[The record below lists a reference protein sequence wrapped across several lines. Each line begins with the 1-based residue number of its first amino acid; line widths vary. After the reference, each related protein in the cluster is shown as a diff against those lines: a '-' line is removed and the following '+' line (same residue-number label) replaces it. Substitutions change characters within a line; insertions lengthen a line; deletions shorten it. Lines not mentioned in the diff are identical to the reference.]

1 LKLSGTTPAHNPKNH
16 PMGSKLFTIKPI
28 QELLDEASEN
38 KQGFK
43 KALTATNLTTLGI
56 GGIIGAG
63 IFVLTGQAAA
73 QYAGPAIVISFI
85 ISGIACAFAG
95 LCYAEFASMIPISGS
110 AYTYAYT
117 TLGEFLA
124 WIIGWDLILE
134 YLFAASTVSVGWSG
148 YMVSFLHDLG
158 ITLPVQFTEA
168 TGTVM
173 VDLPG
178 HSGWVH
184 STKELAS
191 HLTSIG
197 IDINSL
203 PHMHAIMNVPA
214 MFIIGVLTLLL
225 IIGIKES
232 ASFNN
237 VMVITK
243 VGVIILFVVIGFF
256 FVKSANWKPFIPPNT
271 GEWGH
276 FGWSGIFRAAGVIF
290 FAYIGFDAVSTAAQ
304 EAKNPQ
310 KHMPIGILGSLGIS
324 TVLYILV
331 AIVLTG
337 IVAYPQLLV
346 PDPVAV
352 GVDSM
357 GDKMFWL
364 RPIIKIAALAGLSS
378 VILVMLLGQPR
389 IFYTMAKDGLLP
401 QVFARVHKKFR
412 TPYISSLLTGLVAI
426 ILAGVLPISILG
438 ELVSIG
444 TLLAFTI
451 VCISIIFLRKK
462 RPDIPRP
469 FRTPLVPYIPI
480 LGALF
485 CVGQMAAL
493 PADTWLRLIIWMYI
507 GFLIYFI
514 YSIRRSVIGLR
525 TGRDLYRT
533 NDRAILGGVFA
544 GYAKLFSVSPMLVR
558 FFAMLFLLIFPY
570 ALLWILYPH
579 LVILRVG
586 VAAGLSVI
594 PYLIA
599 WSAFKLRLPEPVKN

>member
-1 LKLSGTTPAHNPKNH
+1 MA
-16 PMGSKLFTIKPI
+16 SKLFTIKPI
-28 QELLDEASEN
+28 QELLDEAADN

-148 YMVSFLHDLG
+148 YMVSFLKDLG
-158 ITLPVQFTEA
+158 VCLPVQFTA
-168 TGTVM
+168 ASGTTLIDPPGPISWVPKTTELLNLLTKQG
-173 VDLPG
+173 VD
-178 HSGWVH
+178 V
-184 STKELAS
+184 A
-191 HLTSIG
+191 
-197 IDINSL
+197 SL
-203 PHMHAIMNVPA
+203 PTTHAIMNIPA
-214 MFIIGVLTLLL
+214 MFIIGILTLLL

-256 FVKSANWKPFIPPNT
+256 FVKAVNWKPFIPPNT

-324 TVLYILV
+324 TILYILV

-337 IVAYPQLLV
+337 IIAYPRLLV

-401 QVFARVHKKFR
+401 PVFAKVHKKFK
-412 TPYISSLLTGLVAI
+412 TPYISSMLTGLVAM
-426 ILAGVLPISILG
+426 ILAGILPISILG

-469 FRTPLVPYIPI
+469 FKTPFVPWVPL

-485 CVGQMAAL
+485 CIGQMASL
-493 PADTWLRLIIWMYI
+493 PMDTWLRLLIWMYI

-514 YSIRRSVIGLR
+514 YSIRKSVIGLR
-525 TGRDLYRT
+525 TGRDIYRT
-533 NDRAILGGVFA
+533 REGALLGGVYA
-544 GYAKLFSVSPMLVR
+544 GYAKLFTVNPMLVR
-558 FFAMLFLLIFPY
+558 FFALLFLLVFPY
-570 ALLWILYPH
+570 TLLWILYPQMI
-579 LVILRVG
+579 ILRIS
-586 VAAGLSVI
+586 VAASLTII
-594 PYLIA
+594 PYLMA
-599 WSAFKLRLPEPVKN
+599 WSVFKTKNA